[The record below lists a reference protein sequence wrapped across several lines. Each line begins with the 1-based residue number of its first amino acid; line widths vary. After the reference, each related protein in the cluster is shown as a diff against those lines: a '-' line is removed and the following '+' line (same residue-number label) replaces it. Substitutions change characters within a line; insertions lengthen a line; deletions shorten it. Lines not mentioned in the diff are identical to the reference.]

1 MNVRHIIRLHA
12 AWKRVI
18 VGLEGE
24 CALEATLGE
33 PTTVTLPDSF
43 LAGCHAD
50 SVTMSRRFNRPTGL
64 DDGSSVVLDCG
75 LLHCADWAA
84 LNGTSLGPNE
94 GGTADITDLLRPH
107 NELEVTIS
115 KKRFAAAS
123 VASARLLIV
132 DRECESAPPV

>member
-18 VGLEGE
+18 VGLDGEGV
-24 CALEATLGE
+24 LEATLNE

-50 SVTMSRRFNRPTGL
+50 FVTMSRRFNRPTGL
-64 DDGSSVVLDCG
+64 DDGSTVVLDCG
-75 LLHCADWAA
+75 LLPCADSAV
-84 LNGTSLGPNE
+84 LNGTSLGPNAD
-94 GGTADITDLLRPH
+94 GTADITDLLRPH
-107 NELEVTIS
+107 NELEMTIS
-115 KKRFAAAS
+115 KERFAAAS

-132 DRECESAPPV
+132 DRECASSEPV